1 MKYLGAVLG
10 SVLGMLGLVGTAS
23 AELPAV
29 VGTTL
34 SGIQEDAMAAID
46 LVWPIMLA
54 VFGGLL
60 LMKLVKRAANKI

>member
-1 MKYLGAVLG
+1 MKYLGVVLG
-10 SVLGMLGLVGTAS
+10 TALGIFGLVGTAA

-29 VGTTL
+29 VGSTL
-34 SGIQEDAMAAID
+34 SSIQEDAMSAID